1 MDLQDQQILTVFY
14 SGYPAPEWAKLKDY
28 VAARTP
34 NIMKGVCA
42 VQRDTRNSGNTEWCK
57 QVSFLLPILLQE
69 PDILKTRHAQFI
81 GKMITNWGEN
91 TNWKYFCAENGI
103 VSII

>member
-1 MDLQDQQILTVFY
+1 MHLQEQQILTVFY

-42 VQRDTRNSGNTEWCK
+42 VQRDTRNSGNMEWCK
-57 QVSFLLPILLQE
+57 QVSFILPILLQSNQ
-69 PDILKTRHAQFI
+69 TFWRQH
-81 GKMITNWGEN
+81 M
-91 TNWKYFCAENGI
+91 YSS
-103 VSII
+103 V

>member
-42 VQRDTRNSGNTEWCK
+42 VQRDTRNSGNTEWCE

-81 GKMITNWGEN
+81 VKMITNWGEN